1 MTNHEK
7 KAGELFLK
15 KCNCAQSV
23 FCAFCDE
30 TGMDEST
37 AMRISSSFGAGMGRL
52 REVCGAV
59 SGMFMA
65 AGILYGYEDVED
77 GDLKAEHY
85 ARIQELGKRF
95 EEENGTLI
103 CRELLKLQEKHS
115 KPVPRERTAEYYRER
130 PCLGFVESAGRI
142 LDEYI
147 KEHPVEKKW

>member
-59 SGMFMA
+59 SGMFTTT
-65 AGILYGYEDVED
+65 G
-77 GDLKAEHY
+77 
-85 ARIQELGKRF
+85 
-95 EEENGTLI
+95 
-103 CRELLKLQEKHS
+103 
-115 KPVPRERTAEYYRER
+115 
-130 PCLGFVESAGRI
+130 
-142 LDEYI
+142 
-147 KEHPVEKKW
+147 